1 MTSSQFKLFSPPEP
15 TLTHRSPTDAR
26 IFEQSTGN
34 IWKSLSICSKKI
46 LAESGV
52 KPEQVKGLGFDATCS
67 LAVVDKQGKP
77 VSISRAGQTEENEKD
92 ANLGLEGEWNVIL
105 WADHRAEEEAE
116 KINSTGEGVLG
127 FVGKTMSVSNDFR
140 VFEYELMTP
149 AQLEM
154 EIPKTLWLSKHMAQ
168 EKFKQCMFFEY
179 VSFLLL

>member
-1 MTSSQFKLFSPPEP
+1 MTATAISSLSTLVSHPVTPMTSSQLKLFLSLPEP

-26 IFEQSTGN
+26 IFEQSTRN
-34 IWKSLSICSKKI
+34 IWKSLSICSKRI

-77 VSISRAGQTEENEKD
+77 MSISRTGQSEEDEKD
-92 ANLGLEGEWNVIL
+92 ANIGLDGEWNVIL

-127 FVGKTMSVSNDFR
+127 FVGKTMSVSNYSQA
-140 VFEYELMTP
+140 FEYELMSNP
-149 AQLEM
+149 A
-154 EIPKTLWLSKHMAQ
+154 
-168 EKFKQCMFFEY
+168 
-179 VSFLLL
+179 